1 MHLENIS
8 HGAMLN
14 TRKLLNYSNYIVK
27 ITNNMG
33 KEQDQ
38 YLDIHKVSYTTRCE

>member
-1 MHLENIS
+1 
-8 HGAMLN
+8 MLN

-33 KEQDQ
+33 KEQDK
-38 YLDIHKVSYTTRCE
+38 YLDIQSYTIRCE